1 MPRTPISLLFA
12 LLVTTFWLS
21 PVVPAVAHHVLGRP
35 AYSLNEDSNTPP
47 AMQAE
52 VQIGDY
58 IVTYMVFP
66 AFPRPKQP
74 GRINLYATRID
85 DGTPFDG
92 KVTFKVRYDS
102 WREWFGFGDGGVRLG
117 RQPPDD
123 HVFRQGFLL
132 DQAGDYII
140 SAEFQADGEPYVI
153 DFPLRIGA
161 PSPIGPMGIAVGVL
175 MVVLVTVSVSV
186 VQRRRAMTGK
196 IRGAR
201 DAKDGK

>member
-66 AFPRPKQP
+66 SPPRPNEP
-74 GRINLYATRID
+74 GRINLSATRID
-85 DGTPFDG
+85 AGTPLDG
-92 KVTFKVRYDS
+92 KVTVQVRYDS
-102 WREWFGFGDGGVRLG
+102 WREWFG
-117 RQPPDD
+117 
-123 HVFRQGFLL
+123 
-132 DQAGDYII
+132 AGD
-140 SAEFQADGEPYVI
+140 
-153 DFPLRIGA
+153 
-161 PSPIGPMGIAVGVL
+161 
-175 MVVLVTVSVSV
+175 
-186 VQRRRAMTGK
+186 
-196 IRGAR
+196 
-201 DAKDGK
+201 